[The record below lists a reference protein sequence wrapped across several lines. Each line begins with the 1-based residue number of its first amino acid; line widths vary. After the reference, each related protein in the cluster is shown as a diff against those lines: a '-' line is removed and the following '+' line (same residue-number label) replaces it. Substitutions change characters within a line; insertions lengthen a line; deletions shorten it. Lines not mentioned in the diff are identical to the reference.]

1 MSSRKRGDAKS
12 PETNPGLKRIDQ
24 RKYSPIFSTII
35 FIQIQEMNPESI
47 SKFCKFSIA
56 SFSFQGKSV
65 NKIIIKTYQRK
76 EWQERLTLCGGC
88 AAGLY
93 FALEEIK
100 MNKMNCNVLPE
111 SDEEF
116 EQDLAQFAESLFEMG
131 RKIPSAKYGSYDN
144 MRIEDPSFLD
154 IYLDIGLKNK
164 MSAKSVRNY
173 IYITMRA
180 MLEKAD
186 PDMNEHMQEALR
198 AAYGKKSKVP
208 TVEDFILFM
217 YAMLRRGESMLGI

>member
-1 MSSRKRGDAKS
+1 M
-12 PETNPGLKRIDQ
+12 N
-24 RKYSPIFSTII
+24 TI
-35 FIQIQEMNPESI
+35 N
-47 SKFCKFSIA
+47 
-56 SFSFQGKSV
+56 
-65 NKIIIKTYQRK
+65 Y
-76 EWQERLTLCGGC
+76 
-88 AAGLY
+88 
-93 FALEEIK
+93 
-100 MNKMNCNVLPE
+100 NVLPE

-144 MRIEDPSFLD
+144 MRIEDSSFLD
-154 IYLDIGLKNK
+154 IYLDIGSKNK

-186 PDMNEHMQEALR
+186 LDMNGYMQEALG
-198 AAYGKKSKVP
+198 AAYGMECKVP